1 MTVTL
6 ASCSDRHAR
15 ADIDPL
21 LAAYY
26 EELQPRLRALRA

>member
-6 ASCSDRHAR
+6 ASCSERPAR
-15 ADIDPL
+15 ADIDHL

-26 EELQPRLRALRA
+26 EELQPRRRALRA